1 MPSEQHEQWKRE
13 LFSHLDRKLSGCIS
27 CEFGHCQED
36 HIPSHRGAH
45 RDPTQQI
52 MWTCERME
60 LISEVVEIE
69 KAPVEKEAYPPGITN
84 RR

>member
-1 MPSEQHEQWKRE
+1 MNGSFEMITR
-13 LFSHLDRKLSGCIS
+13 LAD
-27 CEFGHCQED
+27 
-36 HIPSHRGAH
+36 
-45 RDPTQQI
+45 
-52 MWTCERME
+52 E

>member
-1 MPSEQHEQWKRE
+1 MRVSFKDEIRVLMIRVYTMQAGSVSW
-13 LFSHLDRKLSGCIS
+13 
-27 CEFGHCQED
+27 
-36 HIPSHRGAH
+36 AH
-45 RDPTQQI
+45 YLAVAA
-52 MWTCERME
+52 E